1 MFCYKLRK
9 HVLNNGGGG
18 LGGAKNEGREPR
30 KKEIR
35 DFRGIIGEFW
45 GFYGNFLGIFGKC
58 RDFLGIIEGFYGDF
72 R

>member
-9 HVLNNGGGG
+9 HVLNNGGGVW
-18 LGGAKNEGREPR
+18 GGPKTKEENPGKR
-30 KKEIR
+30 KY
-35 DFRGIIGEFW
+35 GILGEFW

-58 RDFLGIIEGFYGDF
+58 RDFVGIIEGFYGDF